1 MYVGEPFDATVAIL
15 PAQTVVGLGPLLIG
29 RAPGVLRLERLETR
43 PALVRAARPNGPS
56 TEEVT
61 HRERQLP
68 ERPHG
73 PDLGAPRRQREGAA
87 KKRDHKRGCQE
98 CRVENGHRSEGAES
112 F

>member
-1 MYVGEPFDATVAIL
+1 
-15 PAQTVVGLGPLLIG
+15 LLIG

-87 KKRDHKRGCQE
+87 KQRDHKRGCQE
-98 CRVENGHRSEGAES
+98 CRGENGHRSEGAES
-112 F
+112 FRERAPSGGEREVNEGARGGSESE